1 MSSATLPPRSQSMK
15 LGTPDH
21 SKRKYYFLIA
31 LGVVLLDQL
40 SKWLVMQKISLHDTI
55 AIVPGLFSI
64 SHLENQGAAFGLF
77 ADSPWQWK
85 AAALILFSL
94 LALSVVSVLLWRN
107 GHKFSYGGL
116 ALALILGGAIGNLWD
131 RIFQGHV
138 VDFLH
143 FYLGA
148 HQWPDFNVADSAIV
162 VGAILLVGEIL
173 FADAPEER
181 APAGS

>member
-1 MSSATLPPRSQSMK
+1 MSSTTFPSREHDMP
-15 LGTPDH
+15 H

-31 LGVVLLDQL
+31 LGVLVLDQL
-40 SKWLVMQKISLHDTI
+40 SKWLVMQKISLHDSI
-55 AIVPGLFSI
+55 PILPGLFSI

-107 GHKFSYGGL
+107 GHRFSYGSL
-116 ALALILGGAIGNLWD
+116 ALALILGGAVGNLWD

-143 FYLGA
+143 FYIGV
-148 HQWPDFNVADSAIV
+148 HQWPDFNIADSAIV

-173 FADAPEER
+173 FADSPEESPN
-181 APAGS
+181 AAS